1 METLNTFLKVAKERG
16 YDNDEYRNSENGPK
30 RINTIINCLLC
41 ILTALIIW
49 GCGAGLD
56 NYAQKQIRKETPI
69 TLTVD
74 TKQEAKQDKPVETTQ
89 EDASEFSPLLQ
100 EIISMFQGT
109 KTGQSRSFN
118 AKLMAYEMLSGF
130 SKFMITLSQWTIY
143 GSLVM
148 IAFISIIYFLTMLKR
163 WRHYE
168 RDVLSNDIE
177 AAILKRRILR
187 SLDYRKQ
194 LRNAKRAINN
204 SNGNDDDPKK
214 HARVEALKEL
224 GNMNININ
232 TRQSLDGFTI
242 VKSSR
247 ITFNI
252 PFNEFALL
260 ELENLIK
267 DLNLTA
273 TRKTGAKSKFG
284 VVETSEDRTRW
295 TIRAQVAVKDKYL
308 FDTDD
313 DDVDDTQYESAF
325 PLHLLVDRREQIKE
339 VEEKTAMYARRSSES
354 LAMLLTSMKYQVK
367 FIDFVVSASTVTYTY
382 EWTFDTNA
390 PNVQNIPK
398 VVDKNFGLEGSEALI
413 AGNHLKIVVPLQK
426 EYRIPL
432 DVATLYRGAFGGEE

>member
-16 YDNDEYRNSENGPK
+16 YDNDEYRNSENGPR

-49 GCGAGLD
+49 CCGAGLD
-56 NYAQKQIRKETPI
+56 SYAQKQIRKETPI
-69 TLTVD
+69 TLATD
-74 TKQEAKQDKPVETTQ
+74 ANQQAKQDAQPETKRADL
-89 EDASEFSPLLQ
+89 EEFSPLLQ
-100 EIISMFQGT
+100 EIVSMFSNTKSGT
-109 KTGQSRSFN
+109 SGSFN
-118 AKLMAYEMLSGF
+118 TKLMAYEFISGF
-130 SKFMITLSQWTIY
+130 SKFMITLSQWAIY
-143 GSLVM
+143 GSFIVIVFTLV
-148 IAFISIIYFLTMLKR
+148 IYFFATLKR

-204 SNGNDDDPKK
+204 SNSNDDDPKK
-214 HARVEALKEL
+214 HARVEALREL
-224 GNMNININ
+224 GNMRININ

-308 FDTDD
+308 FDAED

-325 PLHLLVDRREQIKE
+325 PLRLLVDRKEQIKE

-432 DVATLYRGAFGGEE
+432 DVATLYRSAFGGEE

>member
-16 YDNDEYRNSENGPK
+16 YDNDEYRNSENGPR

-49 GCGAGLD
+49 CCGAGLD
-56 NYAQKQIRKETPI
+56 SYAQKQIRKETPI
-69 TLTVD
+69 TLTTD
-74 TKQEAKQDKPVETTQ
+74 ANQQAKQDAQTETKRADL
-89 EDASEFSPLLQ
+89 EEVSPLLQ
-100 EIISMFQGT
+100 EIVSMFSNTKSGT
-109 KTGQSRSFN
+109 SGPFN
-118 AKLMAYEMLSGF
+118 AKLMAYEFISGF
-130 SKFMITLSQWTIY
+130 SKFMIMLSQWAIY
-143 GSLVM
+143 GSFIV
-148 IAFISIIYFLTMLKR
+148 IAFTLVIYFFATLKR

-204 SNGNDDDPKK
+204 SNSNDDDPKK
-214 HARVEALKEL
+214 HARVEALREL
-224 GNMNININ
+224 GNMRININ

-308 FDTDD
+308 FDTED

-325 PLHLLVDRREQIKE
+325 PLRLLVDRKEQIKE

-432 DVATLYRGAFGGEE
+432 DVATLYRSAFGGEE

>member
-16 YDNDEYRNSENGPK
+16 YDNDEYRNSENGPR

-49 GCGAGLD
+49 CCGAGLD
-56 NYAQKQIRKETPI
+56 SYAQKQIRKETPI
-69 TLTVD
+69 TLTTD
-74 TKQEAKQDKPVETTQ
+74 ANQQAKQDAQPETKRADL
-89 EDASEFSPLLQ
+89 EEFSPLLQ
-100 EIISMFQGT
+100 EIVSMFSNTKSGT
-109 KTGQSRSFN
+109 SGSFN
-118 AKLMAYEMLSGF
+118 AKLMAYEFISGF
-130 SKFMITLSQWTIY
+130 SKFMITLSQWAIY
-143 GSLVM
+143 GSFIVIVFTLV
-148 IAFISIIYFLTMLKR
+148 IYFFATLKR

-204 SNGNDDDPKK
+204 SNSNDDDPKK
-214 HARVEALKEL
+214 HARVEALREL
-224 GNMNININ
+224 GNMRININ

-308 FDTDD
+308 FDAED

-325 PLHLLVDRREQIKE
+325 PLRLLVDRKEQIKE

-432 DVATLYRGAFGGEE
+432 DVATLYRSAFGGEE

>member
-16 YDNDEYRNSENGPK
+16 YDNDEYRNSENGPR

-49 GCGAGLD
+49 CCGAGLD
-56 NYAQKQIRKETPI
+56 SYAQKQIRKETPI
-69 TLTVD
+69 TLTTD
-74 TKQEAKQDKPVETTQ
+74 ANQQAKQDAQTETKRADL
-89 EDASEFSPLLQ
+89 EEFSPLLQ
-100 EIISMFQGT
+100 EIVSMFSNTKSGT
-109 KTGQSRSFN
+109 SGSFN
-118 AKLMAYEMLSGF
+118 AKLMAYEFISGF
-130 SKFMITLSQWTIY
+130 SKFMITLSQWAIY
-143 GSLVM
+143 GSFIVIVFTLV
-148 IAFISIIYFLTMLKR
+148 IYFFATLKR

-204 SNGNDDDPKK
+204 SNSNDDDPKK
-214 HARVEALKEL
+214 HARVEALREL
-224 GNMNININ
+224 GNMRININ

-308 FDTDD
+308 FDAED

-325 PLHLLVDRREQIKE
+325 PLSLLVDRKEQIKE

-432 DVATLYRGAFGGEE
+432 DVATLYRSAFGGEE

>member
-16 YDNDEYRNSENGPK
+16 YDNDEYRNSENGPR

-49 GCGAGLD
+49 CCGAGLD
-56 NYAQKQIRKETPI
+56 SYAQKQIRKETPI
-69 TLTVD
+69 TLTTD
-74 TKQEAKQDKPVETTQ
+74 ANQQAKQDAQTETKRADL
-89 EDASEFSPLLQ
+89 EEFSPLLQ
-100 EIISMFQGT
+100 EIVSMFSNTKSGT
-109 KTGQSRSFN
+109 SGSFN
-118 AKLMAYEMLSGF
+118 AKLMAYEFISSF
-130 SKFMITLSQWTIY
+130 SKFMITLSQWAIY
-143 GSLVM
+143 GSFIV
-148 IAFISIIYFLTMLKR
+148 IAFTLVIYLFAMLKR

-204 SNGNDDDPKK
+204 SNSNDDDPKK
-214 HARVEALKEL
+214 HARVEALREL
-224 GNMNININ
+224 GNMRININ

-308 FDTDD
+308 FDTED

-325 PLHLLVDRREQIKE
+325 PLSLLVDRKEQIKE

-432 DVATLYRGAFGGEE
+432 DVATLYRSAFGGEE

>member
-1 METLNTFLKVAKERG
+1 MK
-16 YDNDEYRNSENGPK
+16 
-30 RINTIINCLLC
+30 
-41 ILTALIIW
+41 
-49 GCGAGLD
+49 
-56 NYAQKQIRKETPI
+56 
-69 TLTVD
+69 
-74 TKQEAKQDKPVETTQ
+74 
-89 EDASEFSPLLQ
+89 
-100 EIISMFQGT
+100 
-109 KTGQSRSFN
+109 
-118 AKLMAYEMLSGF
+118 
-130 SKFMITLSQWTIY
+130 
-143 GSLVM
+143 
-148 IAFISIIYFLTMLKR
+148 
-163 WRHYE
+163 
-168 RDVLSNDIE
+168 
-177 AAILKRRILR
+177 
-187 SLDYRKQ
+187 
-194 LRNAKRAINN
+194 
-204 SNGNDDDPKK
+204 
-214 HARVEALKEL
+214 
-224 GNMNININ
+224 ININ

-247 ITFNI
+247 ITFSI

-308 FDTDD
+308 FDTEDD
-313 DDVDDTQYESAF
+313 YVDDTQYESAF
-325 PLHLLVDRREQIKE
+325 PLSLLVDRKEQIKE

-354 LAMLLTSMKYQVK
+354 LAMLLTSMRYQVK

-432 DVATLYRGAFGGEE
+432 DVATLYRSAFGGEE

>member
-16 YDNDEYRNSENGPK
+16 YDNDEYRNSENGPR

-56 NYAQKQIRKETPI
+56 SYAQKQIRKETPI
-69 TLTVD
+69 TLT
-74 TKQEAKQDKPVETTQ
+74 TNANQQATQDVQTETTQ
-89 EDASEFSPLLQ
+89 ADLEEFSPLLQ
-100 EIISMFQGT
+100 EIVSMFSNAKSG
-109 KTGQSRSFN
+109 KSGSFN
-118 AKLMAYEMLSGF
+118 AKLMAYEFISGF
-130 SKFMITLSQWTIY
+130 SKFMIMLSQWAIY
-143 GSLVM
+143 GSFIV
-148 IAFISIIYFLTMLKR
+148 IAFTLVIYFFAMLKR

-177 AAILKRRILR
+177 AAILKRKILR

-204 SNGNDDDPKK
+204 SNSNDDDPKK
-214 HARVEALKEL
+214 HARVEALREL
-224 GNMNININ
+224 GTMRININ

-308 FDTDD
+308 FDTEDN
-313 DDVDDTQYESAF
+313 DVDDTQYESAF
-325 PLHLLVDRREQIKE
+325 PLSLLVDRKEQIKE

-432 DVATLYRGAFGGEE
+432 DVATLYRSAFGGEE

>member
-1 METLNTFLKVAKERG
+1 MN
-16 YDNDEYRNSENGPK
+16 
-30 RINTIINCLLC
+30 
-41 ILTALIIW
+41 
-49 GCGAGLD
+49 
-56 NYAQKQIRKETPI
+56 
-69 TLTVD
+69 
-74 TKQEAKQDKPVETTQ
+74 
-89 EDASEFSPLLQ
+89 EFSPLLQ
-100 EIISMFQGT
+100 DIISMFQGT
-109 KTGQSRSFN
+109 KTGQSGSFN

-143 GSLVM
+143 GSLAM

-224 GNMNININ
+224 GNMKININ

-267 DLNLTA
+267 GFKLN
-273 TRKTGAKSKFG
+273 SD
-284 VVETSEDRTRW
+284 S
-295 TIRAQVAVKDKYL
+295 
-308 FDTDD
+308 
-313 DDVDDTQYESAF
+313 
-325 PLHLLVDRREQIKE
+325 
-339 VEEKTAMYARRSSES
+339 
-354 LAMLLTSMKYQVK
+354 
-367 FIDFVVSASTVTYTY
+367 
-382 EWTFDTNA
+382 
-390 PNVQNIPK
+390 
-398 VVDKNFGLEGSEALI
+398 
-413 AGNHLKIVVPLQK
+413 
-426 EYRIPL
+426 
-432 DVATLYRGAFGGEE
+432 